1 MELFFLFFHSAAL
14 VCVVISDRS
23 EVKES
28 YKVIVASSMNIF
40 SRSRS
45 LTTIAHFSIQF
56 KIILQYV
63 SLDITLCVCVLFFLL
78 VCERLNFSPSLSA
91 AVAAGDGW

>member
-1 MELFFLFFHSAAL
+1 MELFFSFFHSAAL

-63 SLDITLCVCVLFFLL
+63 SSDITLCVCIIFLL